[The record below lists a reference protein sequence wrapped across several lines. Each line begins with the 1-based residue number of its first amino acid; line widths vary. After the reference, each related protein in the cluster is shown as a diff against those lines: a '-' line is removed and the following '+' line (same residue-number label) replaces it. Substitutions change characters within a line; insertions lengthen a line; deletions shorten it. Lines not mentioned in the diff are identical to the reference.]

1 MKKQTESDLVAEAV
15 AYMRLHFARQLKLT
29 KVARHVGCSPAY
41 LSRKFQAERSCT
53 FTYCLNQILVE
64 QSKPLL
70 LNPALTVGDVGYL
83 VGFCEQSYFVKVFR
97 RYTGMTPR
105 QYQQSEKRGLSP

>member
-1 MKKQTESDLVAEAV
+1 
-15 AYMRLHFARQLKLT
+15 MR
-29 KVARHVGCSPAY
+29 
-41 LSRKFQAERSCT
+41 
-53 FTYCLNQILVE
+53 VE

>member
-15 AYMRLHFARQLKLT
+15 AYMRLHFARPLKLT

-53 FTYCLNQILVE
+53 FTYFLNQIRVE

>member
-15 AYMRLHFARQLKLT
+15 AYMRLHFARPLKLT

-70 LNPALTVGDVGYL
+70 PQPCPHGRGWATWWDFVSRVILLR
-83 VGFCEQSYFVKVFR
+83 YFADIPV
-97 RYTGMTPR
+97 
-105 QYQQSEKRGLSP
+105 